1 MSNIGAL
8 GSLTDH
14 EEVFRLV
21 FEAAPNGIV
30 VVNDQ
35 GLVVLVNRQAELM
48 FGYTRDEFIGLRI
61 DELVPQRMRGSHAK
75 HRAAFAQDAHGRA
88 MGAGQELRGRRRD
101 GSEFPVEIGLT
112 PVHSPEGLLVVSS
125 VVDTTERTRIEHELR
140 RYAED
145 LERSNAELRNFAHVA
160 SHDLQE
166 PLRKITAFGERL
178 RKHCGEV
185 LDPKGND
192 YLQRMTDASQRMQG
206 LITDLLTFSRV
217 SMHAAPAHSVDLQEV
232 LRTVIDDLEISITE
246 TGASL
251 IELKGVPAPL
261 RAAFA
266 FALIE
271 QTARKMGVP
280 VAPSEVRGHVVRVS
294 DEGAAGA
301 EAVVRALIAERE
313 QTEREMR
320 ELRARVTAAQNH
332 ADLEAARQ
340 ARVDERRRRGDD
352 AEARAEAALDKAG
365 ADLESTRRTGPQQLE
380 VVFAFMGER
389 FVSIVDQDTL
399 RVLDSGICLGHP
411 PADELVTL
419 DSLPGVIREA
429 IETHRLV
436 ILREP

>member
-1 MSNIGAL
+1 VVDYRKFLGKVDVVVAPWWGGRNVDAPGRRLKLAAPPEKAGWYEFELKGRIAHVKGPAEAPSLDDRPRVRGFLWRERLVIDGAL
-8 GSLTDH
+8 AEPVRLLP
-14 EEVFRLV
+14 EE
-21 FEAAPNGIV
+21 EAARFSPATARRWHGG
-30 VVNDQ
+30 
-35 GLVVLVNRQAELM
+35 GLI
-48 FGYTRDEFIGLRI
+48 F
-61 DELVPQRMRGSHAK
+61 
-75 HRAAFAQDAHGRA
+75 
-88 MGAGQELRGRRRD
+88 
-101 GSEFPVEIGLT
+101 
-112 PVHSPEGLLVVSS
+112 EGLEFES
-125 VVDTTERTRIEHELR
+125 E
-140 RYAED
+140 AEGAVREA
-145 LERSNAELRNFAHVA
+145 L
-160 SHDLQE
+160 
-166 PLRKITAFGERL
+166 G
-178 RKHCGEV
+178 
-185 LDPKGND
+185 
-192 YLQRMTDASQRMQG
+192 
-206 LITDLLTFSRV
+206 
-217 SMHAAPAHSVDLQEV
+217 
-232 LRTVIDDLEISITE
+232 

-251 IELKGVPAPL
+251 RELKGVPAPL

-280 VAPSEVRGHVVRVS
+280 VAPLEVRGHVVRVS

-352 AEARAEAALDKAG
+352 AEARAESALDKAG